1 MSARL
6 NCVLLFL
13 ACTLPL
19 NVAAGAESATD
30 ARAQVQSF
38 SPEGYVKQVRQVTAR
53 FTAPMVAL
61 GDPRLED
68 PFTVNCP
75 VTGHGRWA
83 DTRNWVYDFD
93 ADLDGGIRCEFRLK
107 QGLETVAGT
116 VVGGKS
122 TFQFNTGGPAI
133 ITSLPREGWEVIDE
147 TQVFL
152 LRLDAPAT
160 PQSIEA
166 HAYCSVDG
174 LAEQI
179 PLEVLTGKDRQIIL
193 EQRQALGYDY
203 MELLWKSGLVSDVRV
218 RNRALERRE
227 ELITVARCQRTLP
240 PASRVTLNWSAG
252 ITTPSGIATQE
263 DQRLTF
269 KVRPAFTAQ
278 VECTRT
284 NAHAGC
290 MPMMPIAVSFTAP
303 VPRDLALRIQIKTSD
318 GHTYTPTVGETKQVP
333 TVEGVTF
340 SGPFPEKSV
349 VTVVLADD
357 LKDDAGRALENAGRF
372 PLELRVDSYPP
383 LVKFSA
389 TFGILEAHEGG
400 VLPVTLRNVEAS
412 LGGQRAQIPAQSL
425 RVDADPKV
433 IADWLHRV
441 EEAERPNGYWSAEVW
456 HDTTGSQSVFQ
467 ESDSTT
473 RFSLPKPLGG
483 KPEEV
488 VGIPLGRPGFYVVEL
503 QSRALGSALL
513 GRDQP
518 RYVASAALVTDLSVH
533 FKWGRESSLIWV
545 TRLTD
550 GTPVAEAAVTAADF
564 CTGETLWQGK
574 TGRDG
579 VARVTSSV
587 GDPSGYGGCPWRHP
601 LMVIA
606 QKGQDFTFTE
616 STWNQ
621 GIMPQEFGL
630 PIGNEASANIYHT
643 VLDRSLFRAG
653 ETVSM
658 KHFLRQHVSAGIVI
672 PVRAQALPGSHK
684 ITITHLGSGQSFNI
698 KSTFD
703 PTGVGVSTW
712 RIPEEAK
719 LGDYRVTIDGHPSAD
734 FKVEQ
739 FRLPSMRATIAGPP
753 LPLVAPRQVDLNI
766 HVAYLAGGGAAG
778 LPVKVRTLVEPQPQH
793 FDAYPDYEF
802 DGVPVHEGVTTD
814 GAGPADFDF
823 ESQASKE
830 TTRTQTTPLTLDP
843 SGSGRVTVAS
853 VPTLNGPSRLV
864 AELEYADANGELLTS
879 TGYVRLLPSEVTLG
893 IRRESWVGSPKQL
906 RFRVIALGLNGKPL
920 PGQPVQVSLYQSNTY
935 SYRKRLIGGFY
946 SYETTREVKRLAP
959 VCSGKTNAQGL
970 LSCELAP
977 GSSGEIIVR
986 AETRDAHGSVAGA
999 TTTMWVMNDDAWWFG
1014 GTSGDRMDVLPEKK
1028 EYEAGDTARL
1038 QVRVPFRTATALVTI
1053 EREGILSSFVT
1064 RLRGN
1069 APIVSVPIDASY
1081 APNVFVSVLAVRGRV
1096 AHLEGPRSGK
1106 PDEVTALV
1114 DLTKPAYRLGATEIK
1129 VNWRPHRLLVAVE
1142 PEKTVLKVR
1151 DEARVRIHVTT
1162 ATGQPLPSGTEV
1174 AVAAVDEALLD
1185 LAPNPSWDL
1194 LQAMMGQRGLEVWT
1208 STAQMQ
1214 VVGKRHYGRKAIP
1227 TGGGGGREMD
1237 RARELFDSL
1246 LFWEPRV
1253 PLDAQGEAIV
1263 SIPLNDSLSSFRIVG
1278 IAHGGAQLFGTGGA
1292 SIRTTQDL
1300 ILTSGLPPLV
1310 REGDHYAATFTARN
1324 TTDHTLN
1331 AHVQVNSPT
1340 LKTSLA
1346 PRDVAIPSGQA
1357 RDLTWQVIAPVGTD
1371 HIDWEVTAA
1380 DPHGDAHDHL
1390 KAREQVIPV
1399 YPVRTYQAT
1408 IEQLVPAV
1416 SMPAQQPR
1424 GSVPGRGGLDITIQ
1438 SQLAGNL
1445 AGVKEYLSLYPYT
1458 CLEQLISRAV
1468 GLRSREQWDRM
1479 MQRLP
1484 AYMDAD
1490 GLLKYFPTDRLDGDD
1505 TLTAYVLAIAQ
1516 QSAWPIREDDRSRM
1530 QGALT
1535 AFIEGKI
1542 QRRSALPTADLTIR
1556 KLQALEA
1563 LSRYGLARPAMLD
1576 SLTFE
1581 PNLLPTSALL
1591 DWVGLLERTPD
1602 IPNAAAKSHEALA
1615 ILRARLNFQGTTM
1628 GFSTERTD
1636 GLWWLM
1642 ISSDSNANRLLLTVL
1657 RNSEWREDIPRLV
1670 RGALGRQQ
1678 YGHWNTTVAN
1688 AWGVLAM
1695 EKFSAAFE
1703 STPVVGTTTVRYG
1716 ADEKNVSWPQP
1727 QGQPATVINLPWRS
1741 GSATLQ
1747 LHHNGSGAPWAMVRA
1762 TAALPLTQALST
1774 GFKITRSVIPVEQ
1787 QTPGHWSRGDVA
1799 RIHLELEAQSDMSWV
1814 VVDDPVPSGAS
1825 ILGSGLA
1832 NQSNLLQRDDTSTG
1846 WAFPAFEERRFDGFR
1861 AYYRFVPK
1869 GTWTVEYT
1877 VRLNNP
1883 GTFELP
1889 ATRVEA
1895 MYAPEMLG
1903 ELPNG
1908 TVLVQP

>member
-1 MSARL
+1 MIRA
-6 NCVLLFL
+6 LLLL
-13 ACTLPL
+13 AWTLPL
-19 NVAAGAESATD
+19 AGTAAADPADETG
-30 ARAQVQSF
+30 AQVRSF
-38 SPEGYVKQVRQVTAR
+38 SPQGYVKQVRQVTAR
-53 FTAPMVAL
+53 FSAPMVAL

-68 PFTVNCP
+68 PFTATCP
-75 VTGHGRWA
+75 VPGHGRWA

-93 ADLDGGIRCEFRLK
+93 SDLDGGMRCEFRLK
-107 QGLETVAGT
+107 PGLKALTGAT
-116 VVGGKS
+116 VGGKS
-122 TFQFNTGGPAI
+122 VFGFNTGGPAI
-133 ITSLPREGWEVIDE
+133 VTSLPREGWEVVDE

-160 PQSIEA
+160 PQSIDT

-179 PLEVLTGKDRQIIL
+179 PLEVLTGKERQTIL
-193 EQRQALGYDY
+193 DQRKALGYDY

-218 RNRALERRE
+218 RNRSLEKRD
-227 ELITVARCQRTLP
+227 ELISAVRCRRPLP
-240 PASRVTLNWSAG
+240 PGSRVTLNWSAG
-252 ITTPSGIATQE
+252 IATPSGIATEQN
-263 DQRLTF
+263 QQLTF

-290 MPMMPIAVSFTAP
+290 MPMMPIVVSFTAP
-303 VPRDLALRIQIKTSD
+303 VPRDLATRIQIKTSD
-318 GHTYTPTVGETKQVP
+318 GHTFAPTIREATHIP
-333 TVEGVTF
+333 TVESVAF
-340 SGPFPEKSV
+340 SGPFPEKSPVKV
-349 VTVVLADD
+349 VMPAELR
-357 LKDDAGRALENAGRF
+357 DDAGRALENAARF
-372 PLELRVDSYPP
+372 PLEVHVDAYPP
-383 LVKFSA
+383 LVKFAA

-425 RVDADPKV
+425 RIDADAKV

-441 EEAERPNGYWSAEVW
+441 ERAERPNGYWSAEVW
-456 HDTTGSQSVFQ
+456 HDTTGAQSIFQ

-473 RFSLPKPLGG
+473 RFSLTKPSGAQ
-483 KPEEV
+483 PEEV

-503 QSRALGSALL
+503 QSQALGSALL

-518 RYVASAALVTDLSVH
+518 RYVASSALVTDLSVH

-550 GTPVAEAAVTAADF
+550 GAPVPEAEVTAADF
-564 CTGETLWQGK
+564 CTGETLWQG
-574 TGRDG
+574 TTSRDG
-579 VARVTSSV
+579 IALVTTSL
-587 GDPSGYGGCPWRHP
+587 GEPAGFGGCPWQHP

-606 QKGQDFTFTE
+606 RKGQDFTFTE

-630 PIGNEASANIYHT
+630 PIGSGSAANIYHT

-658 KHFLRQHVSAGIVI
+658 KHFLRQHVSAGMAI
-672 PVRAQALPGSHK
+672 PTQALPGEHK
-684 ITITHLGSGQSFNI
+684 ITITHQGSGQSFNI
-698 KSTFD
+698 TSAFD
-703 PTGVGVSTW
+703 ATGVGVSAW

-719 LGDYRVTIDGHPSAD
+719 LGDYRVSIDSHPSAD

-739 FRLPSMRATIAGPP
+739 FRLPSMRASVAGPP
-753 LPLVAPRQVDLNI
+753 LPLVAPRQVDLDI

-793 FDAYPDYEF
+793 FDDYPDYEF
-802 DGVPVHEGVTTD
+802 DGMPVQEGVSTE
-814 GAGPADFDF
+814 GAGPADYDF
-823 ESQASKE
+823 EAQASKE
-830 TTRTQTTPLTLDP
+830 TTRTQTTPLTLDA

-853 VPTLNGPSRLV
+853 VPDLNGPSRLV

-879 TGYVRLLPSEVTLG
+879 TGYVRLLPAEVTLG
-893 IRRESWVGSPKQL
+893 IRRESWVGSPEQL
-906 RFRVIALGLNGKPL
+906 RFRVVALGLNGKPL
-920 PGQPVQVSLYQSNTY
+920 SGQPVQVSLYQSNTY

-959 VCSGKTNAQGL
+959 VCTGKTNVQGL

-986 AETRDAHGSVAGA
+986 AETRDGHGSVAGA
-999 TTTMWVMNDDAWWFG
+999 TTTMWVVDKDAWWFG

-1028 EYEAGDTARL
+1028 EYEAGETARL
-1038 QVRVPFRTATALVTI
+1038 QVRVPFRTATALVTV
-1053 EREGILSSFVT
+1053 EREGVLSSFVT
-1064 RLRGN
+1064 RLHGN
-1069 APIVSVPIDASY
+1069 SPIVSVPIDASY

-1096 AHLEGPRSGK
+1096 GHLEGPKSGK
-1106 PDEVTALV
+1106 SADVTALV
-1114 DLTKPAYRLGATEIK
+1114 DLTKPAYRLGTTQLE
-1129 VNWRPHRLLVAVE
+1129 VGWRPHRLLVTVE
-1142 PEKTVLKVR
+1142 PGKTVFKVR
-1151 DEARVRIHVTT
+1151 DKAQVRIRVAT
-1162 ATGQPLPSGTEV
+1162 ALGQPLPPGTEV

-1185 LAPNPSWDL
+1185 LAPNRSWDL
-1194 LQAMMGQRGLEVWT
+1194 LQSMMGTRGLEVWT
-1208 STAQMQ
+1208 STAQTQ
-1214 VVGKRHYGRKAIP
+1214 VIGKRHYGRKAIP

-1246 LFWEPRV
+1246 LFWQPRV
-1253 PLDAQGEAIV
+1253 PLDANGEAHI

-1278 IAHGGAQLFGTGGA
+1278 VAHAGAQLFGTGGA
-1292 SIRTTQDL
+1292 SIRSTQDL

-1324 TTDHTLN
+1324 TTDHALT
-1331 AHVQVNSPT
+1331 ARVQVNSRTPQT
-1340 LKTSLA
+1340 PLA
-1346 PRDVAIPSGQA
+1346 ARDVEIPSGQA
-1357 RDLTWQVIAPVGTD
+1357 RDLTWDVIAPLGTD
-1371 HIDWEVTAA
+1371 HVDWEVTAV
-1380 DPHGDAHDHL
+1380 DLHGGARDHL
-1390 KAREQVIPV
+1390 LAREQIIPV
-1399 YPVRTYQAT
+1399 HPVRTYQAT
-1408 IEQLVPAV
+1408 IEQLTQPL
-1416 SMPAQQPR
+1416 SIPAQQPR
-1424 GSVPGRGGLDITIQ
+1424 GSVPGRGGLDVTLQ

-1468 GLRSREQWDRM
+1468 GLRSREQWDSL

-1490 GLLKYFPTDRLDGDD
+1490 GLLKYFPTDRLEGDD

-1516 QSAWPIREDDRSRM
+1516 ESAWPIRDDDRSRM
-1530 QGALT
+1530 QRGLT
-1535 AFIEGKI
+1535 AFVEGKI

-1556 KLQALEA
+1556 KLQALDA

-1576 SLTFE
+1576 SLAVE

-1591 DWVGLLERTPD
+1591 DWVGLLERTPE
-1602 IPNAAAKSHEALA
+1602 IANAAARSHEALA

-1642 ISSDSNANRLLLTVL
+1642 ISSDSNANRLLLTVV
-1657 RNSEWREDIPRLV
+1657 RNPEWREDIPRLV

-1678 YGHWNTTVAN
+1678 WGHWNTTVAN

-1703 STPVVGTTTVRYG
+1703 STPVIGSTSVRYG
-1716 ADEKNVSWPQP
+1716 ANQQDISWPRP
-1727 QGQPATVINLPWRS
+1727 HGQSATVSLPWHS
-1741 GSATLQ
+1741 GTDTLQ
-1747 LHHNGSGAPWAMVRA
+1747 LSHDGSGAPWAMVRA
-1762 TAALPLTQALST
+1762 TAALPLTQPLST
-1774 GFKITRSVIPVEQ
+1774 GFKIVRSVTPVEQ
-1787 QTPGHWSRGDVA
+1787 QTAGHWARGDVV
-1799 RIHLELEAQSDMSWV
+1799 RVHLELEAQSDMSWV

-1832 NQSNLLQRDDTSTG
+1832 NQSNLLQRDDASTG
-1846 WAFPAFEERRFDGFR
+1846 WAYPAFEERRFDGFR

-1869 GTWTVEYT
+1869 GIWTVEYT

-1903 ELPNG
+1903 ELPNSA
-1908 TVLVQP
+1908 VSVQP

>member
-1 MSARL
+1 MSALALRG
-6 NCVLLFL
+6 LLWL

-19 NVAAGAESATD
+19 TVIAGAEPAKD
-30 ARAQVQSF
+30 GGAQVQLF
-38 SPEGYVKQVRQVTAR
+38 SPQGYVKQVRQVTAR
-53 FTAPMVAL
+53 FSAPMVAL

-68 PFTVNCP
+68 PFTVTCA
-75 VTGHGRWA
+75 VRGHGRWA

-93 ADLDGGIRCEFRLK
+93 SDLDGGIRCEFRLK
-107 QGLETVAGT
+107 PGLKSLTGT
-116 VVGGKS
+116 AVGGQS
-122 TFQFNTGGPAI
+122 VFDFNTGGPAI
-133 ITSLPREGWEVIDE
+133 IASLPREGWEVVDE
-147 TQVFL
+147 AQIFL
-152 LRLDAPAT
+152 LGLDAAAT
-160 PQSIEA
+160 PQSIET
-166 HAYCSVDG
+166 HAYCTIEG

-179 PLEVLTGKDRQIIL
+179 PLEVLPDKDRQTIL
-193 EQRQALGYDY
+193 EHRKKFGYDY
-203 MELLWKSGLVSDVRV
+203 LELLWKSGLVSNVRV
-218 RNRALERRE
+218 RNRALEKRDEFVAAVRCRRP
-227 ELITVARCQRTLP
+227 LP
-240 PASRVTLNWSAG
+240 PGSRVTLNWSAG
-252 ITTPSGIATQE
+252 IVTPSGIATQE
-263 DQRLTF
+263 DQQLTF
-269 KVRPAFTAQ
+269 KVRSAFTAR

-290 MPMMPIAVSFTAP
+290 MPMMPIVVNFTAP
-303 VPRDLALRIQIKTSD
+303 VPRDLALRIRIKSSD
-318 GHTYTPTVGETKQVP
+318 GRTFAPAGSDPTQVP
-333 TVEGVTF
+333 TVEGITF
-340 SGPFPEKSV
+340 VGPFPEKSPLL
-349 VTVVLADD
+349 VVLPPD
-357 LKDDAGRALENAGRF
+357 LRDDAGRALENAQRF
-372 PLELRVDSYPP
+372 PLQVQVDAYPP

-389 TFGILEAHEGG
+389 AFGILEAHEGG
-400 VLPVTLRNVEAS
+400 VLPVTLRNVEATV
-412 LGGQRAQIPAQSL
+412 GGQRAQIPAQTL
-425 RVDADPKV
+425 RIDSDPKV

-441 EEAERPNGYWSAEVW
+441 EEAERPKGYWSAEVW
-456 HDTTGSQSVFQ
+456 HDTTGADSLFQQS
-467 ESDSTT
+467 DATT
-473 RFSLPKPLGG
+473 RFSLTKPSGA

-503 QSRALGSALL
+503 QSQALGAALL

-518 RYVASAALVTDLSVH
+518 RYVAASALVTDLSVH

-545 TRLTD
+545 TRLSD
-550 GTPVAEAAVTAADF
+550 GTPVAEANVTAADA

-574 TGRDG
+574 SGHDG
-579 VARVTSSV
+579 IALVTSSL
-587 GDPSGYGGCPWRHP
+587 GEPSGYGGCSWRHP

-606 QKGQDFTFTE
+606 RKGQDFTVTE
-616 STWNQ
+616 STWSQ

-630 PIGNEASANIYHT
+630 PVGNEASANIYHT

-658 KHFLRQHVSAGIVI
+658 KHFLRQHVSAGLAI
-672 PVRAQALPGSHK
+672 PTQAQTLPGPHHIK
-684 ITITHLGSGQSFNI
+684 ITHQGSGQTFNFT
-698 KSTFD
+698 SVFD
-703 PTGVGVSTW
+703 ATGVAVGTW

-719 LGDYRVTIDGHPSAD
+719 LGDYRVTIDSHPSAD

-739 FRLPSMRATIAGPP
+739 FRLPSMRATISGPP
-753 LPLVAPRQVDLNI
+753 LPLVAPRQVDLDI

-778 LPVKVRTLVEPQPQH
+778 LPVKVRTLIEPQPQH
-793 FDAYPDYEF
+793 FDDYPDYEF
-802 DGVPVHEGVTTD
+802 DGMPVQEGVTTEGGGSED
-814 GAGPADFDF
+814 YDF
-823 ESQASKE
+823 EADVNQE

-843 SGSGRVTVAS
+843 SGSGRATVAS

-879 TGYVRLLPSEVTLG
+879 TGYVRLVPAEVTLG
-893 IRRESWVGSPKQL
+893 IRRESWVGSPGQV
-906 RFRVIALGLNGKPL
+906 RFRVVALGLDGKPL
-920 PGQPVQVSLYQSNTY
+920 TAQPVQVSLYQSNTY
-935 SYRKRLIGGFY
+935 SYRKRLMGGFY

-959 VCSGKTNAQGL
+959 VCTGKTNPQGL
-970 LSCELAP
+970 LACELAP

-986 AETRDAHGSVAGA
+986 AETRDAHGRVAGA
-999 TTTMWVMNDDAWWFG
+999 TTTMWVLDNDAWWFG

-1028 EYEAGDTARL
+1028 EYEAGETARL
-1038 QVRVPFRTATALVTI
+1038 QVRVPFRNATALVTI
-1053 EREGILSSFVT
+1053 EREGVLSSFVT

-1069 APIVSVPIDASY
+1069 SPIVNVPIDATY
-1081 APNVFVSVLAVRGRV
+1081 APNVFVSVLAVRGRI
-1096 AHLEGPRSGK
+1096 AHVEGPKR
-1106 PDEVTALV
+1106 DEITALV
-1114 DLTKPAYRLGATEIK
+1114 DLTKPAYRLGTTQIK
-1129 VNWRPHRLLVAVE
+1129 VGWRPHRLLVAVA
-1142 PEKTVLKVR
+1142 PEKTVFKVR
-1151 DEARVRIHVTT
+1151 DKAQVRIHVTT
-1162 ATGQPLPSGTEV
+1162 AMGQALPPGTEV

-1185 LAPNPSWDL
+1185 LSPNRSWDL
-1194 LQAMMGQRGLEVWT
+1194 LQAMMGTRGLEVWT

-1214 VVGKRHYGRKAIP
+1214 VIGKRHYGRKAIP
-1227 TGGGGGREMD
+1227 SGGGGGREMD

-1246 LFWEPRV
+1246 LFWQARV
-1253 PLDAQGEAIV
+1253 PLDAQGEATI

-1278 IAHGGAQLFGTGGA
+1278 IAHAGAQLFGSGGS

-1324 TTDHTLN
+1324 TTDRTLS
-1331 AHVQVNSPT
+1331 AHLQVNSHT
-1340 LKTSLA
+1340 LKTPLA
-1346 PRDVAIPSGQA
+1346 ARDVEIPSGQA
-1357 RDLTWQVIAPVGTD
+1357 RDLSWDVVAPVGTD
-1371 HIDWEVTAA
+1371 HIDWDVTAA
-1380 DPHGDAHDHL
+1380 DSHGDARDHL

-1399 YPVRTYQAT
+1399 YPVRTYQGT
-1408 IEQLVPAV
+1408 IEQLTQPL
-1416 SMPAQQPR
+1416 SIPAQQPL
-1424 GSVPGRGGLDITIQ
+1424 GSVPGRGGLDITLQ

-1445 AGVKEYLSLYPYT
+1445 TGVKEYLSLYPYT

-1468 GLRSREQWDRM
+1468 GLRSREQWDRL

-1484 AYMDAD
+1484 AYMDGD

-1516 QSAWPIREDDRSRM
+1516 ESAWPIRDDDRSRM
-1530 QGALT
+1530 QRALT

-1542 QRRSALPTADLTIR
+1542 QRGSALPTADLTIR
-1556 KLQALEA
+1556 KLQALDA

-1576 SLTFE
+1576 SLAFE

-1591 DWVGLLERTPD
+1591 DWVGVLERTPD
-1602 IPNAAAKSHEALA
+1602 IPNAGARSREALA
-1615 ILRARLNFQGTTM
+1615 ILRSRLNFQGTTM
-1628 GFSTERTD
+1628 GFSTEHTD

-1657 RNSEWREDIPRLV
+1657 RNPEWRADIPRLV

-1678 YGHWNTTVAN
+1678 FGHWNTTVAN

-1703 STPVVGTTTVRYG
+1703 STPVIGSTSVRYG
-1716 ADEKNVSWPQP
+1716 ADQHSISWPQQP
-1727 QGQPATVINLPWRS
+1727 GQSGTVSVPWHS
-1741 GSATLQ
+1741 GMDTLQ
-1747 LHHNGSGAPWAMVRA
+1747 LSHTGSGAPWAMVRA
-1762 TAALPLTQALST
+1762 TAALPLTQPLST
-1774 GFKITRSVIPVEQ
+1774 GFKIVRSIMPVEQ
-1787 QTPGHWSRGDVA
+1787 QTPGHWARGDVV

-1903 ELPNG
+1903 ELPNS